1 MGNKQQKIKTNKYIP
16 LTVKRT
22 YPKKLI
28 DMNKK
33 CDTCTNIIEP
43 NFQLSGMIYC
53 RDCYNKKLI
62 INKENLI
69 PFLELS
75 LKAKFDANEILEN
88 KLYLGGETSAYRKEQ
103 LIELGITNILIV
115 GLYLYQFYPNSFIY
129 KQIEI
134 RDEEFA
140 DILRYF
146 IPSIIFIN
154 ESKGKCLVHC
164 KAGMS
169 RSASIVISYI
179 MFIQK
184 TTFENAYNYVIERRN
199 IIYPNEGF
207 IEQLKEFQEMLELIN
222 YEFRFLEPMQRI
234 IFEGNDF

>member
-88 KLYLGGETSAYRKEQ
+88 KLYLGGETSAYRKEK
-103 LIELGITNILIV
+103 LKELNITNILIV
-115 GLYLYQFYPNSFIY
+115 GLYLYKFFPDDFIY

-134 RDEEFA
+134 RDEENEE
-140 DILRYF
+140 ILQYF
-146 IPSIIFIN
+146 IPSILFIN
-154 ESKGKCLVHC
+154 QSKGACLVHC
-164 KAGMS
+164 KGGMS

-179 MFIQK
+179 MFSKKIN
-184 TTFENAYNYVIERRN
+184 FDDAYDFVSSKRG
-199 IIYPNEGF
+199 IICPNDGF
-207 IEQLKEFQEMLELIN
+207 VEQLKEFEEMLELIN
-222 YEFRFLEPMQRI
+222 YEFKFLEPMQRI
-234 IFEGNDF
+234 LFEGDDF

>member
-22 YPKKLI
+22 YPKKII

-88 KLYLGGETSAYRKEQ
+88 KLYLGGETSAYRKEK
-103 LIELGITNILIV
+103 LKELNVTNILIV
-115 GLYLYQFYPNSFIY
+115 GLYLYKFFPDDFIY

-134 RDEEFA
+134 RDEEDE

-154 ESKGKCLVHC
+154 ESKGSCLVHC
-164 KAGMS
+164 KGGFS
-169 RSASIVISYI
+169 RSPSIVISYI
-179 MFIQK
+179 MFTK
-184 TTFENAYNYVIERRN
+184 KLNYYNAYQFVSSKRTC
-199 IIYPNEGF
+199 IYPNDGF
-207 IEQLKEFQEMLELIN
+207 VEQLKEFEEMLQLIN
-222 YEFRFLEPMQRI
+222 YQYKFLEPMQRI
-234 IFEGNDF
+234 LFEGDDF

>member
-1 MGNKQQKIKTNKYIP
+1 MGNIQKQIPQKEYKP
-16 LTVKRT
+16 LTTLRT
-22 YPKKLI
+22 YPKKKY
-28 DMNKK
+28 DPNKK
-33 CDTCTNIIEP
+33 CATCSNIIEK
-43 NFQLSGMIYC
+43 NFQISSMIYC

-62 INKENLI
+62 ENKEKNFPLW
-69 PFLELS
+69 EES
-75 LKAKFDANEILEN
+75 LKYKYDGNEIIEN
-88 KLYLGGETSAYRKEQ
+88 KLYLGGETSAYRKEK
-103 LIELGITNILIV
+103 LKEFNITNILIV

-234 IFEGNDF
+234 IFEGDDF